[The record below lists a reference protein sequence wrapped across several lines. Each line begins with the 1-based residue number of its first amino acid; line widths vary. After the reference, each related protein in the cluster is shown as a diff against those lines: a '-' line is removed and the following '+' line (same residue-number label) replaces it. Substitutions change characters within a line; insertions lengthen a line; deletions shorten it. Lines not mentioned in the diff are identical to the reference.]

1 MSAADIAAKL
11 GNANDEGGGSWR
23 CDCPTC
29 SHHTLSLRDG
39 SRKLLAKC
47 WNGCTTKDVYAAL
60 RDRGLTAPRRR
71 KNGLDGDL
79 PPQTRARHEAEAGA
93 AKAKRQARIAA
104 ALDVWNNAVPINH
117 TMVETYL
124 AGRLCNASPPT
135 PPTLRFAP
143 SVWSGKAGIARPA
156 IVGLIQ
162 HETEGAIGVHLI
174 ALNPL
179 DASVKVASEPRK
191 WSLGLVKGG
200 AVRLAD
206 AGPVLALAEGIE
218 DALTFTLATETP
230 AWAVISADGFRHFVP
245 PPKLATSTLYLIED
259 QDNNQAGQRAVADT
273 ARRLSGQGYQIRIAR
288 PKIGK
293 DLNEALHKLGPGAG
307 LFGVEDYEPNRAG
320 DWYSRCMVG
329 SDGRTL
335 NNLANALLALRE
347 DPAWRAVLAH
357 DEMFGTAF
365 LLRPP
370 PGETA
375 TLTQFP
381 YPISDNDVSRAQEW
395 LQLAGL
401 PSVGK
406 DVTCQAIDLVACE
419 NRYHSVRRYLENL
432 VWDRTERVD
441 DWLADCLGVAKS
453 EYAMA
458 VGRMFL
464 IAMVARIFEPGC
476 QADYMLIF
484 EGPQRTQ
491 KSSACRLLGG
501 EWFSDDLPANVA
513 SRDAALH
520 LRGKWLVEIAELHSF
535 SRSEVAALKAFLTRR
550 IDIFRPPYG
559 RKDVY
564 QPRQCMF
571 VGTVNERVYLAD
583 PTGGWRFWPVATGEI
598 DIDLLASWR
607 DQLFAE
613 ALVRYR
619 RGEKWWPDA
628 EFEARHMAP
637 EQDQRFEGDAWEEP
651 IGEFLAGKLE
661 VTVFDLA
668 RNALHFNTDKIGT
681 ADQRRIIK
689 ILQNLNWRRAKRTK
703 NARKRVP
710 PDKGDASDIR

>member
-1 MSAADIAAKL
+1 MTAADIAAKL
-11 GNANDEGGGSWR
+11 GNPSDEGGGSWR

-29 SHHTLSLRDG
+29 AHHTLSLRDG

-60 RDRGLTAPRRR
+60 RDRGFTTPRR

-79 PPQTRARHEAEAGA
+79 PPETRAEHE
-93 AKAKRQARIAA
+93 AKAKSGKAKREARIAA
-104 ALDVWNNAVPINH
+104 ALDVWNNAVPINN

-143 SVWSGKAGIARPA
+143 SVWSGKAGLARPA

-191 WSLGLVKGG
+191 WSLGPVKGG

-218 DALTFTLATETP
+218 DALTFMLATEIP
-230 AWAVISADGFRHFVP
+230 AWAAITTAGMRSFVSP
-245 PPKLATSTLYLIED
+245 PLETTSTLILIED
-259 QDNNQAGQRAVADT
+259 QDKNQAGQRAVADA
-273 ARRLSGQGYQIRIAR
+273 ARRLSGRGYQIRIAR
-288 PKIGK
+288 PKGGK
-293 DLNEALHKLGPGAG
+293 DLNDALHALGPGAA
-307 LFGVEDYEPNRAG
+307 LFDIEDYQPSRAG
-320 DWYSRCMVG
+320 DWYSRCLAG
-329 SDGRTL
+329 SDGQTL
-335 NNLANALLALRE
+335 SNFANAVLALRD
-347 DPAWRAVLAH
+347 DPAWRGVLAF
-357 DEMFGTAF
+357 DEMFASAF
-365 LLRPP
+365 LLRPS

-375 TLTQFP
+375 TPAQFP
-381 YPISDNDVSRAQEW
+381 RPISDNDASRAQEW
-395 LQLAGL
+395 LQLVGL
-401 PSVGK
+401 PCIGK
-406 DVTCQAIDLVACE
+406 DATHQAIEFVAYE
-419 NRYHSVRRYLENL
+419 NRYHSVRRYLEGL
-432 VWDRTERVD
+432 VWDHTERLD
-441 DWLADCLGVAKS
+441 DWLADCLGVEKT

-464 IAMVARIFEPGC
+464 IAMAARIFDPGC
-476 QADYMLIF
+476 QADYMLIL
-484 EGPQRTQ
+484 EGPQSTQ
-491 KSSACRLLGG
+491 KSTACRILGG
-501 EWFSDDLPANVA
+501 EWFSDDLPPNVA

-550 IDIFRPPYG
+550 IDIYRPPYG
-559 RKDVY
+559 RKDLH

-571 VGTVNERVYLAD
+571 IGTVNERVYLTD
-583 PTGGWRFWPVATGEI
+583 PTGGRRFWPVVTGEI

-613 ALVRYR
+613 ALARYR
-619 RGEKWWPDA
+619 RSEKWWPGA
-628 EFEARHMAP
+628 EFESRHITS
-637 EQDQRFEGDAWEEP
+637 EQEQRYEADAWEEP
-651 IGEFLAGKLE
+651 ITDYLGSKTES
-661 VTVFDLA
+661 TVFEVA
-668 RNALHFNTDKIGT
+668 RQGLGFTADKIAT
-681 ADQRRIIK
+681 HDQRRITN
-689 ILQNLNWRRAKRTK
+689 ILQRLGWARGTRQATRRPWVKAGR
-703 NARKRVP
+703 
-710 PDKGDASDIR
+710 